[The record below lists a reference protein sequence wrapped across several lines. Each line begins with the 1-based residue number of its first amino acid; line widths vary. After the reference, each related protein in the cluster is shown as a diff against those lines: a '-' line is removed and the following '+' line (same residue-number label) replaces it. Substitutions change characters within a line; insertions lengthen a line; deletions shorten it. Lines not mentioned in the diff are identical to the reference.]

1 MQPDIS
7 QGTADPFSFAS
18 RRLLPPFAALRA
30 FEAVGAL
37 GGIRRAA
44 MALNLDHAAVSRHIR
59 RLEVWAGCPLIDRDR
74 GTGALTQEG
83 AAFHARISA
92 ALNEIASASVNL
104 TRRGDDARLS
114 LWCAPGLA
122 SEWLAHRLSEF
133 SRLHPNLDVEL
144 QPTDSAPDFTRY
156 EADIDI
162 RYVIDGRRDQY
173 PVAPDVT
180 AITVARPAVIA
191 VCSPAFAANLP
202 PIQTAADLLSMP
214 LLHEHDASQW
224 RRWFAAQD
232 LEVSTVSGPKLWH
245 ANLTLNSARLGHGV
259 ALTNAFLA
267 GDEIRAGRLINLTP
281 PGPEIILGAYELR
294 ARRDRWRSSA
304 TLAFRRWFETSMG
317 QVRAPLPSAA

>member
-1 MQPDIS
+1 MSEVVDLGKS
-7 QGTADPFSFAS
+7 DPFSFAN

-44 MALNLDHAAVSRHIR
+44 AALNLDHAAVSRHVR
-59 RLEVWAGCPLIDRDR
+59 RLEMWAGCPLIDRDR
-74 GTGALTQEG
+74 GSGALTQDG
-83 AAFHARISA
+83 AAFHGRISA
-92 ALNEIASASVNL
+92 ALNEIASASVSL
-104 TRRGDDARLS
+104 TRRGDDSRLT

-133 SRLHPNLDVEL
+133 SQTHTNLDVEL
-144 QPTDSAPDFTRY
+144 QPTESAPDFTRY

-162 RYVIDGRRDQY
+162 RYIVDGRRDQY
-173 PVAPDVT
+173 PVASDVA

-191 VCSPAFAANLP
+191 VCSPEFARTIGA
-202 PIQTAADLLSMP
+202 IESAADLLPLP

-232 LEVSTVSGPKLWH
+232 VEVSAVSGPKLWH

-267 GDEIRAGRLINLTP
+267 GDEIRSGRLVNLTP

-294 ARRDRWRSSA
+294 ARRDRWRSPA
-304 TLAFRRWFETSMG
+304 ILAFRRWFQKSMA
-317 QVRAPLPSAA
+317 QVQGPVSRAA